1 MKEQDIMIEANHVS
15 HIYTDENGND
25 VHALK
30 DVNLTIRRGEFVSII
45 GTNGSG
51 KSTLAKHFNVLLQPS
66 EGNII
71 VCGHDTLDESHIWD
85 IRQHVGMVF
94 QNPDNQI
101 VAAVVE
107 EDVAFGPENL
117 GIPSD
122 EIRQRVDE
130 ALAAVNM
137 TEYAEHGPHL
147 LSGGQKQRVAIAGV
161 LAMKPDCIVL
171 DEPTAMLDPKGRQ
184 EVLDTIHRL
193 NKEEG
198 ITIILITHFMEE
210 AVTADRIVVMKNGVK
225 LQEGTPRE
233 IFTQV
238 DTLKSL
244 GLDVP
249 VAAEVALK
257 LYRNGMDVSTDII
270 TNDELGRALESVFSS
285 SKLEKEISISVSK
298 STESISKEVR

>member
-1 MKEQDIMIEANHVS
+1 MKSNETMIEVNHLS
-15 HIYTDENGND
+15 HLYVDENGND
-25 VHALK
+25 LRALD
-30 DVNLTIRRGEFVSII
+30 DVNLTIQRGEFVAII

-51 KSTLAKHFNVLLQPS
+51 KSTLAKHFNVLLQPT
-66 EGNII
+66 EGNVT
-71 VCGHDTLDESHIWD
+71 VCGFDTLDDEHIWN

-117 GIPSD
+117 GVPSA
-122 EIRQRVDE
+122 EIRKRVDE

-171 DEPTAMLDPKGRQ
+171 DEPTAMLDPKGRL
-184 EVLDTIHRL
+184 EVLETIHRL

-198 ITIILITHFMEE
+198 ITIVIITHFMEE
-210 AVTADRIVVMKNGVK
+210 AVTADRVVVMKNGVK

-238 DTLKSL
+238 DTLKDL

-249 VAAEVALK
+249 VAAEVASK
-257 LYRNGMDVSTDII
+257 LIHKGVDIPNDII
-270 TNDELGRALESVFSS
+270 TNDELGDALTTYYA
-285 SKLEKEISISVSK
+285 KEAH
-298 STESISKEVR
+298 

>member
-1 MKEQDIMIEANHVS
+1 MKSNEIMIEVNHLS
-15 HIYTDENGND
+15 HLYVDENGND
-25 VHALK
+25 VRALD
-30 DVNLTIRRGEFVSII
+30 DVSLSIGRGEFVAII

-51 KSTLAKHFNVLLQPS
+51 KSTLAKHFNVLLQPT
-66 EGNII
+66 EGTVT
-71 VCGHDTLDESHIWD
+71 VCGFNTLDDEHIWN

-117 GIPSD
+117 GVPSA
-122 EIRQRVDE
+122 EIRKRVDD

-147 LSGGQKQRVAIAGV
+147 LSGGQKQRIAIAGV

-171 DEPTAMLDPKGRQ
+171 DEPTAMLDPKGRL
-184 EVLDTIHRL
+184 EVLETIHRL

-198 ITIILITHFMEE
+198 ITIVIITHFMEE
-210 AVTADRIVVMKNGVK
+210 AVTADRVVVMKNGVK

-238 DTLKSL
+238 DTLKDL

-249 VAAEVALK
+249 VAAEVASK
-257 LYRNGMDVSTDII
+257 LIQKGVDIPNDII
-270 TNDELGRALESVFSS
+270 TNDELGDALTTYYA
-285 SKLEKEISISVSK
+285 KEAH
-298 STESISKEVR
+298 